1 MMEESKTTQCI
12 LVLEYME
19 KHGSITPLD
28 ASIDLGIE
36 RLGARIYDLRKRGW
50 VINDEWAVVLNRRGK
65 KCRVKKYS
73 LGGDT
78 NGEETR
84 CDDLLRDGAVHQGA

>member
-1 MMEESKTTQCI
+1 MEESKTTQCV

-19 KHGSITPLD
+19 QHGSITPLD
-28 ASIDLGIE
+28 ASVDLGIQ

-50 VINDEWAVVLNRRGK
+50 VIEDEWAEVLNRRGK

-78 NGEETR
+78 NGEETGR
-84 CDDLLRDGAVHQGA
+84 DDLLRDGSCNQGA

>member
-1 MMEESKTTQCI
+1 MEESKTTQCS
-12 LVLEYME
+12 LVIEYME

-28 ASIDLGIE
+28 ASVDLGIQ

-50 VINDEWAVVLNRRGK
+50 VIYDEYVTVLNRRGQ
-65 KCRVKKYS
+65 KCRVKKYW

-84 CDDLLRDGAVHQGA
+84 CDDLLRDGSGHQGA

>member
-1 MMEESKTTQCI
+1 MNESKSTQCI

-19 KHGSITPLD
+19 KHGAITPLD
-28 ASIDLGIE
+28 AAIDLGIQ

-84 CDDLLRDGAVHQGA
+84 GDDLLRDGEGHQGA

>member
-1 MMEESKTTQCI
+1 MEESKASQCI

-19 KHGSITPLD
+19 KHGGITPLD
-28 ASIDLGIE
+28 ASIDLGIQ
-36 RLGARIYDLRKRGW
+36 RLGARIFDLRKRGW
-50 VINDEWAVVLNRRGK
+50 EINDEWVTVPNRRGK
-65 KCRVKKYS
+65 PCRVKKYS

-84 CDDLLRDGAVHQGA
+84 SDDLLRDGASHQGA